1 MNPREGSLLGPTRL
15 QNPENPALNLSLLAL
30 IRLQG
35 RVEIFLKP
43 AVSISRLHPSGG
55 GIGILLVGRS
65 SLSWESPVPGFRYR
79 PLYVKL
85 EYGFCSSWP
94 QFGHTPP
101 VCGLRNTEIPSC
113 DSRGCAV
120 GAAVCLRATGISPFA
135 LVEQRRYL
143 ERGSS
148 RGEIV
153 WLKEGVVNA
162 APDYCTLRKKS
173 AARR

>member
-65 SLSWESPVPGFRYR
+65 SLSWESPVPKRGVN
-79 PLYVKL
+79 L
-85 EYGFCSSWP
+85 
-94 QFGHTPP
+94 
-101 VCGLRNTEIPSC
+101 C
-113 DSRGCAV
+113 DSRTIGRNVPTVERPEMDAV
-120 GAAVCLRATGISPFA
+120 F
-135 LVEQRRYL
+135 
-143 ERGSS
+143 
-148 RGEIV
+148 
-153 WLKEGVVNA
+153 
-162 APDYCTLRKKS
+162 D
-173 AARR
+173 